1 MNRKRSSALLTCTG
15 VLFLALMSLSV
26 FPASATIFSEDGSN
40 MTEETLYTLT
50 NQTIP
55 ADTNRTIEFYYDPE
69 CGACTP
75 AHEYMEQYIANHPGT
90 QVTLINLSSGQQAED
105 QLNERYIAYN
115 REYLNIP
122 VVFIGP
128 VGLEGTREII
138 RNFEGLLTWY
148 NRSG

>member
-1 MNRKRSSALLTCTG
+1 MNRKRPSSLLTYTG
-15 VLFLALMSLSV
+15 ALFLALMSLSV
-26 FPASATIFSEDGSN
+26 FPASGTIFSEDGSN

-75 AHEYMEQYIANHPGT
+75 AHEYMEQYLANHTGT
-90 QVTLINLSSGQQAED
+90 QVTLVNLSSGQGAED
-105 QLNERYIAYN
+105 QLNERYIAYH

-138 RNFEGLLTWY
+138 RNFEGLSTWY
-148 NRSG
+148 TRSG